1 MQIDSIK
8 KPWHFGTYSAG
19 KTTEWMPTDSK
30 ESFDRLV
37 QDPAHRKYFEEQG
50 WLEPGAITYQINNE
64 GFRCD
69 EFVENEPCMVV
80 LGCSYTVGI
89 GLPLKDIWATK
100 VGAALG
106 LRVCNLAWGGS
117 GIDTCFRLARY
128 WIPRLKPRV
137 VCMLA
142 PPRSRIELITM
153 SVSPTHP
160 YSEVFMP
167 MSGSSLFT
175 KNDIFLKH
183 WFGNEENHTLNQEKN
198 MLAIE
203 SIAHNNQAK
212 YACLMADRE
221 TACSRDMVGYAR
233 DYMHTGPVGHDILAD
248 KLLAMLS

>member
-1 MQIDSIK
+1 
-8 KPWHFGTYSAG
+8 
-19 KTTEWMPTDSK
+19 
-30 ESFDRLV
+30 
-37 QDPAHRKYFEEQG
+37 
-50 WLEPGAITYQINNE
+50 
-64 GFRCD
+64 
-69 EFVENEPCMVV
+69 MVV